1 MDKEILKEKYKEH
14 FDDTGLKETTFRAPK
29 TVKLI
34 GDHTEYNNGYVI
46 SAAIDREVTGHF
58 QLRDDDKIKL
68 ISLDFDQSF
77 ETNLDDLEAKNT
89 WNIDILSTVKELI
102 KRDNNIQGF
111 NMIING
117 DGNYQDDFGYKNA
130 LQLITLKGLNF
141 LNNLNLKSKQ
151 ILSIIEPVF
160 DDLNEKINYYTIQ
173 NAKKNHL
180 LLFDSESYEAEKIPF
195 NDDKYQILITGL
207 KNNFDKYK
215 EEYKDS
221 LTNFENIINFFD
233 KEIDEKIETLR
244 DININELFV
253 YENKFNEDEYNK
265 AVHVLTENRRVLDF
279 ASSLERDNYQKAGR
293 LIYASYLSVK
303 NEFNIENKKTDFLVK
318 KTNNLDGV
326 LGTKASYG
334 GFGNYTISIIEKE
347 KSSEIVNE
355 VKKIY
360 ANKYNEQ
367 PNFYLTNTAD
377 GISKI

>member
-1 MDKEILKEKYKEH
+1 MDKKELKEKYNEH
-14 FDDTGLKETTFRAPK
+14 FEDTGLNEVTISAPK
-29 TVKLI
+29 AVKLI
-34 GDHTEYNNGYVI
+34 GDHTEYNNGYII

-68 ISLDFDQSF
+68 VSIDFEQSF

-117 DGNYQDDFGYKNA
+117 DGNYYDDFGYKNA
-130 LQLITLKGLNF
+130 LQLITVKGLSF

-151 ILSIIEPVF
+151 ILSIIQSTF
-160 DDLNEKINYYTIQ
+160 DDFNEKINYYTIQ
-173 NAKKNHL
+173 NTKKNNL
-180 LLFDSESYEAEKIPF
+180 LLFDSENYEAEKIPF
-195 NDDKYQILITGL
+195 NDEKYQILITGL
-207 KNNFDKYK
+207 KNNSDKYK
-215 EEYKDS
+215 EEYKAS
-221 LTNFENIINFFD
+221 LTNFDNIINFFD
-233 KEIDEKIETLR
+233 EEVDEKIETLR
-244 DININELFV
+244 DININELFI

-279 ASSLERDNYQKAGR
+279 ASSLERENYQKAGR

-303 NEFNIENKKTDFLVK
+303 NEFNIENKKTGFLVD

-326 LGTKASYG
+326 LGTKVSYS

-347 KSSEIVNE
+347 KSNEIVDKI
-355 VKKIY
+355 KKIY
-360 ANKYNEQ
+360 SNKYNDQ
-367 PNFYLTNTAD
+367 PNFYLINTAD